1 MVNMNFDPFPKL
13 TTERLYLRAIDMKDA
28 EDMFVL
34 RSNVDAMKH
43 IARPIAKTIDDVKL
57 LIEKIQTMVAK
68 NEGIAWGITT
78 REENR
83 IIGTISFHIVDVA
96 NHRATTGYMLL
107 PSMWKKGII
116 TEGLNAVLQYGFEMM
131 NLHSIEAH
139 IDPANLASKNV
150 LLRCGFM
157 QEASFHENYFYEG
170 KYLNTDVFCLLNKK
184 HQAEV

>member
-1 MVNMNFDPFPKL
+1 MQMNFEPFPNL
-13 TTERLYLRAIDMKDA
+13 TTERLYLRAIDMNDA

-43 IARPIAKTIDDVKL
+43 IARPIAKTIDDAKAV
-57 LIEKIQTMVAK
+57 IEKIQTLVAK

-78 REENR
+78 RQENR
-83 IIGTISFHIVDVA
+83 IIGTISFHLVDVA

-107 PSMWKKGII
+107 PSLWKKGII
-116 TEGLNAVLQYGFEMM
+116 TEGLAAVIQYGFETM

-139 IDPANLASKNV
+139 VSPINIASKNV
-150 LLRCGFM
+150 LLRCGFV
-157 QEASFHENYFYEG
+157 QEASFRENFFYEG
-170 KYLNTDVFCLLNKK
+170 KFLDTDVFCLLNKK

>member
-1 MVNMNFDPFPKL
+1 MNFDPFPNL
-13 TTERLYLRAIDMKDA
+13 TTERLYLRAIDMSDA
-28 EDMFVL
+28 QDIFVL

-43 IARPIAKTIDDVKL
+43 IARPIAKTIDDIKQ
-57 LIEKIQTMVAK
+57 LIEKIQTMITQNK
-68 NEGIAWGITT
+68 GIAWGITK

-83 IIGTISFHIVDVA
+83 IIGTISFHIVDVD

-107 PSMWKKGII
+107 PSMWKQGIV
-116 TEGLNAVLQYGFEMM
+116 TEGLNAVLQYGFDIM

-139 IDPANLASKNV
+139 IDPANIASKNV
-150 LLRCGFM
+150 LLRCGFV

-184 HQAEV
+184 HKAEV